1 MSIAD
6 IVLEKEVHASES
18 TSEKVILEIP
28 DIYESNYMIQAFS
41 QSQGGLS
48 QSSNRINVNLS
59 DPKSPDMNA
68 TIVASALIAV
78 LVILLLPLAIF
89 MWVNQV
95 FLNCNSWNKCP
106 SGGSRVRA
114 HRGLAV
120 ATQVGV
126 HLLAPLAQEHFFE
139 MHQCHFAVHWYS
151 KFCIQQP
158 IFATTLLRHRS
169 WEQVALALIIN
180 LR

>member
-89 MWVNQV
+89 M
-95 FLNCNSWNKCP
+95 
-106 SGGSRVRA
+106 
-114 HRGLAV
+114 
-120 ATQVGV
+120 
-126 HLLAPLAQEHFFE
+126 
-139 MHQCHFAVHWYS
+139 
-151 KFCIQQP
+151 
-158 IFATTLLRHRS
+158 
-169 WEQVALALIIN
+169 
-180 LR
+180 